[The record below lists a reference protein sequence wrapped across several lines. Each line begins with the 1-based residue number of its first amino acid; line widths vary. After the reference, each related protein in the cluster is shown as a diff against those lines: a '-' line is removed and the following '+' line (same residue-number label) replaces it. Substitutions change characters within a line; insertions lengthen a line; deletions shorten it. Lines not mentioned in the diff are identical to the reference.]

1 MMARITNFLRRCV
14 SSPLNAAVTVAIV
27 FLFVNMLPRLFSW
40 AILGA
45 VWRGASPRA
54 CAGVDGA
61 CWLFIWSYGNE
72 ILYGNYPRPEQWR
85 VILCAAAFVAFVVA
99 LILLWRRHRI
109 STVLALTL
117 SFPAFAGVLLSGGVL
132 GLSPVPTTQW
142 GGILLTAVIAIW
154 TIASSL
160 PLGLALTLARRSKRP
175 VLSRLAVFYIDVV
188 RGLPIVGILFLA
200 VVLFPLFVPP
210 GVEVNVLIRTL
221 IAFSLFN
228 AANMAEVLRG
238 GIQAIPK
245 EQYEGA
251 TALGLG
257 YWKMTGL
264 VIIPQT
270 FRAALPGII
279 NVSISIMKE
288 TTIVLMAGMF
298 DFLGVLQNALIDPQ
312 WLIGDQIRQT
322 AYFFV
327 GLVFFIAC
335 FTLSR
340 YSARI
345 ERRLG
350 AGRPD

>member
-1 MMARITNFLRRCV
+1 MARITLLLRNCV
-14 SSPLNAAVTVAIV
+14 SSPLNVAITAAIILWLV
-27 FLFVNMLPRLFSW
+27 NTVPHFVNW
-40 AILGA
+40 AIVDA
-45 VWRGASPRA
+45 VWSGGSPRV

-61 CWLFIWSYGNE
+61 CWLFIRSYGSQ
-72 ILYGNYPRPEQWR
+72 ILYGNYPRPDQWR
-85 VILCAAAFVAFVVA
+85 VVVCAAALIACLVA
-99 LILLWRRHRI
+99 LALPWRHHNTWI
-109 STVLALTL
+109 AMALAGC
-117 SFPAFAGVLLSGGVL
+117 FPVFTGVLLLGGVL

-142 GGILLTAVIAIW
+142 GGMLLTAVIAAW
-154 TIASSL
+154 TIASAL
-160 PLGLALTLARRSKRP
+160 PLGLALALARRSKLP
-175 VLSRLAVFYIDVV
+175 VLSRLAIFYIDVV

-200 VVLFPLFVPP
+200 IVLFPLFVPP
-210 GVEVNVLIRTL
+210 GVEVNVLIRVL
-221 IAFSLFN
+221 LAFTLFN
-228 AANMAEVLRG
+228 GANMAEVFRS
-238 GIQAIPK
+238 GIQAVPK
-245 EQYEGA
+245 GQYEAA

-257 YWKMTGL
+257 YWRTMGL

-322 AYFFV
+322 AYFFA
-327 GLVFFIAC
+327 GLVFFVVC
-335 FTLSR
+335 FSLSR

-350 AGRPD
+350 ASGAD